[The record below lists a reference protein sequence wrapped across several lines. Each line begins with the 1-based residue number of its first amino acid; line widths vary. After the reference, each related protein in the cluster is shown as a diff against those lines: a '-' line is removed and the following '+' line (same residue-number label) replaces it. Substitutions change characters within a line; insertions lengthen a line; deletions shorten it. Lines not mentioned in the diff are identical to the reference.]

1 MKKIIV
7 ILICLFFLESCK
19 GVREGFT
26 LKKKSS
32 VDEFLVE
39 KKSPLVVPPEF
50 GKLPVPQDQVNSSNA
65 KNQEIKSLIS
75 NEDKDSSSSNETKSN
90 STSIEKSILEKIK

>member
-1 MKKIIV
+1 MKRITI
-7 ILICLFFLESCK
+7 ILIGLFFLVSCA

-39 KKSPLVVPPEF
+39 KKAL
-50 GKLPVPQDQVNSSNA
+50 
-65 KNQEIKSLIS
+65 
-75 NEDKDSSSSNETKSN
+75 
-90 STSIEKSILEKIK
+90 